1 MNLTM
6 IIAIIGCV
14 TGVTSLLIE
23 AAGFFSERSR
33 VKLGTFDE
41 LNNFIYL
48 NGDVINCFLNLRVMN
63 TGGKYIIVQDVYMR
77 RPGYDKKTASGI
89 RPPYGV
95 FSATPWKYCNG
106 DPVETP
112 PKVHL
117 PSSIPAGGVFEAVFA
132 FTDVYDDC
140 YKTDENFIYPSLCV
154 VMADGTVKEISLQTI
169 LAKNDSFT
177 FVDSAEDK
185 EYSMILDL
193 EDDLENDFEED
204 REEEI

>member
-14 TGVTSLLIE
+14 TGVISLLIE

-33 VKLGTFDE
+33 VKMGTFDE

-89 RPPYGV
+89 RPPHRGNIATGILWKLRLKSIFRPAYLPAV
-95 FSATPWKYCNG
+95 SLRQFSP
-106 DPVETP
+106 
-112 PKVHL
+112 
-117 PSSIPAGGVFEAVFA
+117 
-132 FTDVYDDC
+132 
-140 YKTDENFIYPSLCV
+140 
-154 VMADGTVKEISLQTI
+154 LQTSMTIAIKLMKI
-169 LAKNDSFT
+169 LF
-177 FVDSAEDK
+177 
-185 EYSMILDL
+185 ILRCAWSWL
-193 EDDLENDFEED
+193 TEQ
-204 REEEI
+204 

>member
-14 TGVTSLLIE
+14 TGVISLLIE

-89 RPPYGV
+89 RPPYGA

-106 DPVETP
+106 NPV
-112 PKVHL
+112 
-117 PSSIPAGGVFEAVFA
+117 
-132 FTDVYDDC
+132 
-140 YKTDENFIYPSLCV
+140 
-154 VMADGTVKEISLQTI
+154 
-169 LAKNDSFT
+169 
-177 FVDSAEDK
+177 
-185 EYSMILDL
+185 
-193 EDDLENDFEED
+193 
-204 REEEI
+204 

>member
-1 MNLTM
+1 
-6 IIAIIGCV
+6 
-14 TGVTSLLIE
+14 
-23 AAGFFSERSR
+23 
-33 VKLGTFDE
+33 
-41 LNNFIYL
+41 
-48 NGDVINCFLNLRVMN
+48 
-63 TGGKYIIVQDVYMR
+63 MR
-77 RPGYDKKTASGI
+77 RPGYDKKTASGF
-89 RPPYGV
+89 RSPYGV

-106 DPVETP
+106 DPVETS

-140 YKTDENFIYPSLCV
+140 NKTDENFIYPSLCV

-169 LAKNDSFT
+169 LAKSDSFT